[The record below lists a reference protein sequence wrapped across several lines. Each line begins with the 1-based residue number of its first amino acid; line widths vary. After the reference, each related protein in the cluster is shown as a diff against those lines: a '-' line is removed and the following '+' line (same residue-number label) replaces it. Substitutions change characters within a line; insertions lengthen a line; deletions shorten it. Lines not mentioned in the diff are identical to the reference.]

1 MTRGWAPSP
10 LGGAGSEGPVKR
22 VAELR
27 DLSDDHHT
35 GLVLA
40 RRCKQAGRADS
51 DFSAE
56 QVWEQVLEAFS
67 SHLEPHFQIEEQ
79 HLLPALEAIGE
90 AALAA
95 RVRQDHSALR
105 TLQRIEVPNRALVK
119 RFGELLESH
128 IRYEERQVFEP
139 TQERLPARALQA
151 IAVACQAIPRV
162 CPASLKV

>member
-1 MTRGWAPSP
+1 M
-10 LGGAGSEGPVKR
+10 KR
-22 VAELR
+22 VTQLR

-40 RRCKQAGRADS
+40 RRCRKAGDS
-51 DFSAE
+51 GSGLSPE

-79 HLLPALEAIGE
+79 HLVPALEAIGE
-90 AALAA
+90 TALAD
-95 RVRQDHSALR
+95 RILKDHVALCSLR
-105 TLQRIEVPNRALVK
+105 ESKHVDRKLVG

-139 TQERLPARALQA
+139 TQHRLPSRSLAA
-151 IAVACQAIPRV
+151 IASACQAIPRV
-162 CPASLKV
+162 CPASLTT